1 MNVYSKLQKCR
12 CELQKKKL
20 TKSGKNKFA
29 GFSYFELQDFLP
41 TVNDLFLEN
50 GLSSNFSLKENVATL
65 EIIDFEAKENEPNVT
80 TFTTK
85 VEDLELKG
93 CNKVQALGGAMTY
106 LKRYLYLNA
115 LEIVESDLLDSVTG
129 QEVKETKVDYMQR
142 LKDCKTIDEL
152 AKEFRA
158 NLSKVTNK
166 DEFTALKDEMKA
178 KLEAQC

>member
-20 TKSGKNKFA
+20 KKSGKNKFA
-29 GFSYFELQDFLP
+29 GFEYFELCDFLP

-50 GLSSNFSLKENVATL
+50 GLSSNFSLKDNVATL

-129 QEVKETKVDYMQR
+129 QEVKEP
-142 LKDCKTIDEL
+142 
-152 AKEFRA
+152 
-158 NLSKVTNK
+158 
-166 DEFTALKDEMKA
+166 
-178 KLEAQC
+178 